1 MNPPQRILVFKYPS
15 GDRVKANSLKDKISK
30 CNSMLHYKNSFS
42 VFRNITSIDVSD
54 VVIRQMSE
62 LNKGRPDLIFAKMD
76 ATEME
81 FQENQFSVV
90 LDKGTL
96 DALFTDDSPDVV
108 SKIEKMF
115 RLEPISDELSQILQI

>member
-1 MNPPQRILVFKYPS
+1 
-15 GDRVKANSLKDKISK
+15 
-30 CNSMLHYKNSFS
+30 MLHYKNSFS

-62 LNKGRPDLIFAKMD
+62 QNKGRPDLIFAKMD